1 MHHGG
6 QEFEHR
12 WQWTPKMDFIKF
24 DESDVR
30 IWLDKCVAYF
40 NLYSVPPGFRVTV
53 ASIHMID
60 KAAHWY

>member
-1 MHHGG
+1 
-6 QEFEHR
+6 
-12 WQWTPKMDFIKF
+12 MDFLKF
-24 DESDVR
+24 DGSDVR